1 MNTGSESVSKL
12 EDSQIKI
19 ITLQAAPRA
28 NCVVA
33 RIDNPCPEP
42 VRFLD
47 GLPVTTKAD
56 RDYHGYGMRSMR
68 YITEKYGGTLTAQY
82 RDGLF
87 VQNLLFPE
95 R

>member
-1 MNTGSESVSKL
+1 MCGVAGGMFSVL
-12 EDSQIKI
+12 LGVLRWAGE
-19 ITLQAAPRA
+19 
-28 NCVVA
+28 VVVGVA
-33 RIDNPCPEP
+33 LGVV

-87 VQNLLFPE
+87 VLNLLFPE